1 MKRQAVALLKHLTE
15 AHGAPGD
22 EGMVRD
28 IVAANLAGT
37 PAFDRTGSI
46 IYEHSGSSK
55 TPRVM
60 IEAHMD
66 EVGFVVQSITSKGFL
81 RFVPVG
87 GWWGHTLLAQRVR
100 VRTSTGRELTGVIAA
115 KPPHLLSPGER
126 DKVLK
131 LNQMHID
138 IGAKNRDAVAELGV
152 AIGDTVVP
160 DTPFTRLADTS
171 RYAAKAFDN
180 RVGVGMLIQATQA
193 LQEDKHPNTLISVG
207 ATQEE
212 VGIRGARTAT
222 RVANPDVAIVLEG
235 PPADDLPG
243 SIADENQGVLGKGVQ
258 IRIMDPSAISN
269 RRLVNFVVQT
279 AVAEKIP
286 HQLAVRASGGT
297 DAKEIHLHGI
307 GVPTVVIGVPARYI
321 HTHNSII
328 DIDDYLAGIKLVTAL
343 VRKLDKKTVAD
354 FVKF

>member
-1 MKRQAVALLKHLTE
+1 MKRQAVALLKRLTE

-28 IVAANLAGT
+28 IVAAQLTGT
-37 PAFDRTGSI
+37 PSFDRTGSI
-46 IYEHSGSSK
+46 IHEYSGSRK

-66 EVGFVVQSITSKGFL
+66 EVGFVVRSITREGFL

-100 VRTSTGRELTGVIAA
+100 VRTSAGRELTGIIAA
-115 KPPHLLSPGER
+115 KPPHLLAPGER
-126 DKVLK
+126 DRVLK
-131 LNQMHID
+131 LDQMYID
-138 IGAKNRDAVAELGV
+138 IGAATRDAVAKLGV

-160 DTPFTRLADTS
+160 DTPFTRLAHTNC
-171 RYAAKAFDN
+171 YAAKAFDN

-193 LQEDKHPNTLISVG
+193 LQKVKHPNTLIAVG

-222 RVANPDVAIVLEG
+222 RVAEPDVAIVLEG

-258 IRIMDPSAISN
+258 IRMMDPSAISN
-269 RRLVNFVVQT
+269 RRLVNFVIQT

-286 HQLAVRASGGT
+286 HQLAVRRSGGT

-328 DIDDYLAGIKLVTAL
+328 DINDYLAGVKLVTAL
-343 VRKLDKKTVAD
+343 IRKLDKKTAAD

>member
-1 MKRQAVALLKHLTE
+1 MKRQAVALLKSLTE

-28 IVAANLAGT
+28 IVAAKLTGT
-37 PAFDRTGSI
+37 PTFDRTGSI
-46 IYEHSGSSK
+46 IHEYSGSRK

-66 EVGFVVQSITSKGFL
+66 EVGFVVRSITREGFL

-100 VRTSTGRELTGVIAA
+100 IRTSAGRELTGIIAA
-115 KPPHLLSPGER
+115 KPPHLLVAGER

-131 LNQMHID
+131 LDQMYID
-138 IGAKNRDAVAELGV
+138 IGAAKRDAVAKLGV

-160 DTPFTRLADTS
+160 DTPFTHLANTNC
-171 RYAAKAFDN
+171 YAAKAFDN

-193 LQEDKHPNTLISVG
+193 LQKGKHPNTLIAVG

-222 RVANPDVAIVLEG
+222 RVADPDVAIVLEG

-258 IRIMDPSAISN
+258 IRMMDPSAISN
-269 RRLVNFVVQT
+269 RRLVNFVIQT
-279 AVAEKIP
+279 AVAAKIP
-286 HQLAVRASGGT
+286 HQLAVRRSGGT

-328 DIDDYLAGIKLVTAL
+328 DINDYLDGVKLVTAL
-343 VRKLDKKTVAD
+343 VRKLDKKAAAS

>member
-1 MKRQAVALLKHLTE
+1 MKRQAVTLLKRLTE

-28 IVAANLAGT
+28 IVAAELTGT
-37 PAFDRTGSI
+37 PTFDRTGSI
-46 IYEHSGSSK
+46 IHEYSGSRK

-66 EVGFVVQSITSKGFL
+66 EVGFVVRSITREGLL

-100 VRTSTGRELTGVIAA
+100 VRTSAGQELTGIIAA
-115 KPPHLLSPGER
+115 KPPHLLRPGER
-126 DKVLK
+126 EKVLK
-131 LNQMHID
+131 LDQMYID
-138 IGAKNRDAVAELGV
+138 IGAANRDAVAKLGI

-160 DTPFTRLADTS
+160 DTPFTHLAHTNC
-171 RYAAKAFDN
+171 YAAKAFDN

-193 LQEDKHPNTLISVG
+193 LQEAKHPNTLIAVG
-207 ATQEE
+207 TTQEE

-222 RVANPDVAIVLEG
+222 RVADPDVAIVLEG

-258 IRIMDPSAISN
+258 IRMMDPSAISN
-269 RRLVNFVVQT
+269 RPLVNFVIQT
-279 AVAEKIP
+279 AVASKIP
-286 HQLAVRASGGT
+286 HQLAVRRSGGT

-328 DIDDYLAGIKLVTAL
+328 DINDYLAGVKLVTAL
-343 VRKLDKKTVAD
+343 IRKLDKKAAAG

>member
-1 MKRQAVALLKHLTE
+1 MKRQAVTLLKRLTE

-28 IVAANLAGT
+28 IVAAELTGT
-37 PAFDRTGSI
+37 PTFDRTGSI
-46 IYEHSGSSK
+46 IHEYSGSRK

-66 EVGFVVQSITSKGFL
+66 EVGFVVRTITREGFL

-100 VRTSTGRELTGVIAA
+100 VRTSAGRELTGIIAA
-115 KPPHLLSPGER
+115 KPPHLLRPGER
-126 DKVLK
+126 EKVLK
-131 LNQMHID
+131 LDQMYID
-138 IGAKNRDAVAELGV
+138 IGAANRDAVAKLGV

-160 DTPFTRLADTS
+160 DTPFTRLAHTNC
-171 RYAAKAFDN
+171 YAAKAFDN

-193 LQEDKHPNTLISVG
+193 LQEGKHPNTLIAVG
-207 ATQEE
+207 TTQEE

-222 RVANPDVAIVLEG
+222 RVADPDVAIVLEG

-258 IRIMDPSAISN
+258 IRMMDPSAISN
-269 RRLVNFVVQT
+269 RRLVNFVIQT
-279 AVAEKIP
+279 AVASKVP
-286 HQLAVRASGGT
+286 HQLAVRRSGGT

-328 DIDDYLAGIKLVTAL
+328 DINDYLAGVKLVTAL
-343 VRKLDKKTVAD
+343 IRKLDKKAAAD